1 MTDVQLLPLAA
12 LENNKGQIAG
22 VPKNPRIIRDE
33 QYKRLVASLQESDL
47 TDYKPLLVYPTQKG
61 KYVVLGGNMR
71 LRALR
76 ELKVQRVSCIVIPTD
91 TDVSVLKK
99 AVIIDNNEFGEY
111 DWDLIA
117 NEWSDEPLADWGV
130 DLPVIEA
137 ESEDEE
143 IAKEKDPEAEKL
155 IRAAMVENIR
165 EFRRQIDVAL
175 ANGFLVSGIT
185 RGRAKMHFIDALY
198 YGAKYP
204 QKMAFAYAPEMFS
217 VIVGAGQGS
226 YLTQMDKI
234 ISGKTEAG
242 ISGFITVTSPQWNL
256 CDMVGNGYRVFGGC
270 CSDFPS
276 DVARKIYEENA
287 QGGRVLDPCH
297 GWGGRAIGAM
307 LAGVKEY
314 VGIDPSPIAHRAVSD
329 IFSDFGGYVKTKVAL
344 LQKPYERVTDEE
356 LGGDFDLALTSPP
369 YFDVEGYSG
378 EETSTKLYP
387 RYELWVE
394 KFYKP
399 LILNT
404 MHRLKYG
411 AAFFLQVGSQTYPL
425 EKTAQEIC
433 SENGLQ
439 CEIWLKDM
447 SFSIL
452 GTEDREGKENVLK
465 ITQL

>member
-22 VPKNPRIIRDE
+22 VPKNPRIIRNE

-47 TDYKPLLVYPTQKG
+47 TDLKPLLVYPTGKG

-76 ELKVQRVSCIVIPTD
+76 ELKVPRVSCIVIPTD
-91 TDVSVLKK
+91 TDVQVLKK

-111 DWDLIA
+111 DWDAVA
-117 NEWSDEPLADWGV
+117 NEWSDEPLQDWGV
-130 DLPVIEA
+130 DLPVIRGVDMEL
-137 ESEDEE
+137 SE
-143 IAKEKDPEAEKL
+143 KKNPEADKL
-155 IRAAMVENIR
+155 IREAMVENIR

-185 RGRAKMHFIDALY
+185 RGRAKMHFINALY

-226 YLTQMDKI
+226 HLTQMDKI
-234 ISGKTEAG
+234 ISGTTEAG
-242 ISGFITVTSPQWNL
+242 ISGYITATSPRWNL
-256 CDMVGNGYRVFGGC
+256 CDIVGSGYKTAAGC

-297 GWGGRAIGAM
+297 GWGGRVIGAM
-307 LAGVKEY
+307 LAGVAEY
-314 VGIDPSPIAHRAVSD
+314 VGIDPSLIAHRAVSD
-329 IFSDFGGYVKTKVAL
+329 IYSDFGGYVKTKVAL

-356 LGGDFDLALTSPP
+356 LGGEFDCALTSPP
-369 YFDVEGYSG
+369 YFDVEEYSS

-387 RYELWVE
+387 QFELWVE

-404 MHRLKYG
+404 MQRLKRG
-411 AAFFLQVGSQTYPL
+411 AAFFLQVGSQTYPM
-425 EKTAQEIC
+425 EQTARDIC

-447 SFSIL
+447 SYSTL
-452 GTEDREGKENVLK
+452 GIEDRENKENMLK
-465 ITQL
+465 ITKI